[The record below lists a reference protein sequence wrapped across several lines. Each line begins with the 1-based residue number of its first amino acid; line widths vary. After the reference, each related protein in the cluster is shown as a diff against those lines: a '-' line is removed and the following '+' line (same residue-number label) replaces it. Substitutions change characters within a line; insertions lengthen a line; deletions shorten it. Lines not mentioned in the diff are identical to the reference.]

1 MDDATSVPTDDALA
15 NTANRLPE
23 MKKHLLILAMLP
35 IMSYIQSNYMS
46 NYQVTDTP
54 NDRHNN
60 QNKPCSSLATSLDII
75 ARTAGIVIPLNM
87 PDEIA

>member
-46 NYQVTDTP
+46 NYQVTDSQMIGIIIKTNLVHHWQP
-54 NDRHNN
+54 VW
-60 QNKPCSSLATSLDII
+60 TSLLEQQ
-75 ARTAGIVIPLNM
+75 G
-87 PDEIA
+87 